1 MRPRFSL
8 DEMLGSLAKWLRI
21 MGYDALYHRDLD
33 DGEIL
38 RRAEEE
44 GRTLL
49 TRDKELAM
57 RAGKDGLYI
66 QSDDVMEQLRQ
77 LATDLGIRPD
87 ESLTR
92 CTVCNGELETVGP
105 SEVGEEIP
113 EGALESNRWF
123 FRCTRCGKVYWKG
136 SHWKDIRARMEEIG
150 NSDRDH
156 SR

>member
-21 MGYDALYHRDLD
+21 MGYDALYLRDLN

-44 GRTLL
+44 GRILL
-49 TRDKELAM
+49 TRDKELAH
-57 RAGKDGLYI
+57 RAGEGGLYI
-66 QSDDVMEQLRQ
+66 ESDDVMGQLRQ
-77 LATDLGIRPD
+77 LAADLGIYPD

-92 CTVCNGELETVGP
+92 CTVCNGKLEVVGP
-105 SEVGEEIP
+105 SEVEEEVP
-113 EGALESNRWF
+113 EGALENNQWF

-136 SHWKDIRARMEEIG
+136 SHWKDIRAKMEEI
-150 NSDRDH
+150 NDH